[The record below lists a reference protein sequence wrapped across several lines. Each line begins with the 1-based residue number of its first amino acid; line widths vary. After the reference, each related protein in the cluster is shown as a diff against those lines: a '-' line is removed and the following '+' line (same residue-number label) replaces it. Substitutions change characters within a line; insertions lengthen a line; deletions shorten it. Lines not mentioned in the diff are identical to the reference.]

1 MRLHY
6 NTQNETLVI
15 QDGLK
20 NHHFLLKLL
29 MILNLLNTVLNVSTF
44 RISNVGFM
52 QLVWIFLGLVSVV
65 VLYNLTVKNTTL
77 EKIPVNTIKGLKEYS
92 FFGKKR
98 LAIVLNN
105 GKKRDLVE
113 VKTPQEFKEV
123 RKIMKQVGV
132 KDL

>member
-1 MRLHY
+1 MKLHY
-6 NTQNETLVI
+6 NTQEQTLVI

-29 MILNLLNTVLNVSTF
+29 MILNLLNAILNVSTF
-44 RISNVGFM
+44 SISTMGFM
-52 QLVWIFLGLVSVV
+52 QLVWLFLGLVSIV
-65 VLYNLTVKNTTL
+65 VLYNLTMKNTTS
-77 EKIPVNTIKGLKEYS
+77 EKIPVSAIKGLKEYS

-113 VKTPQEFKEV
+113 VKTPQEFKEA
-123 RKIMKQVGV
+123 RKIMKPIGV

>member
-1 MRLHY
+1 MKLHY
-6 NTQNETLVI
+6 STQDETLVI

-29 MILNLLNTVLNVSTF
+29 MILNLLNAVLNVSTF
-44 RISNVGFM
+44 SISSIGFM
-52 QLVWIFLGLVSVV
+52 QLVWLFLGLVSIV

-98 LAIVLNN
+98 LAIVLTN

>member
-6 NTQNETLVI
+6 NTQEQTLVI

-29 MILNLLNTVLNVSTF
+29 MILNLLNAVLNVSTF
-44 RISNVGFM
+44 SINSIGFM
-52 QLVWIFLGLVSVV
+52 QLVWPFLGLVSIV
-65 VLYNLTVKNTTL
+65 VLYNLTVKNTTS
-77 EKIPVNTIKGLKEYS
+77 EKIPVSAIKGLKEYS

-113 VKTPQEFKEV
+113 VKTTQEFKES

>member
-1 MRLHY
+1 MKFHY
-6 NTQNETLVI
+6 NTQEQAIVI

-29 MILNLLNTVLNVSTF
+29 MILNLLNAVLNVSTF
-44 RISNVGFM
+44 SISSIGFM
-52 QLVWIFLGLVSVV
+52 QLVWLFLGLVSVV
-65 VLYNLTVKNTTL
+65 VLYNLTVKNTTS
-77 EKIPVNTIKGLKEYS
+77 EKIPVSAIKGIKEYS

-98 LAIVLNN
+98 LAIVLIN

-113 VKTPQEFKEV
+113 VKTPEEFKEA

-132 KDL
+132 NGL

>member
-1 MRLHY
+1 MKLHY
-6 NTQNETLVI
+6 NTQDETLVI

-29 MILNLLNTVLNVSTF
+29 MILNLLNAVLNVSTF
-44 RISNVGFM
+44 SISSIGFM
-52 QLVWIFLGLVSVV
+52 QLVWLFLGLVSVV

-77 EKIPVNTIKGLKEYS
+77 EKIPVSAIKGLKEYS
-92 FFGKKR
+92 FF
-98 LAIVLNN
+98 

-123 RKIMKQVGV
+123 RKIMKPIGV

>member
-1 MRLHY
+1 MKLHY
-6 NTQNETLVI
+6 NIQDQTLVI

-29 MILNLLNTVLNVSTF
+29 MILNLLNAVLNVSTF
-44 RISNVGFM
+44 SISSIGFM
-52 QLVWIFLGLVSVV
+52 QLVWLFLGLVSIV

-77 EKIPVNTIKGLKEYS
+77 EKIPVSAIKGLKEYS
-92 FFGKKR
+92 FFGKRR

-113 VKTPQEFKEV
+113 MKTQQEFKEA
-123 RKIMKQVGV
+123 RKIMKQIGV

>member
-1 MRLHY
+1 
-6 NTQNETLVI
+6 
-15 QDGLK
+15 
-20 NHHFLLKLL
+20 
-29 MILNLLNTVLNVSTF
+29 
-44 RISNVGFM
+44 M
-52 QLVWIFLGLVSVV
+52 QLVWLFLGLVSIV

-98 LAIVLNN
+98 LAIVLTN

-123 RKIMKQVGV
+123 RKIMKPIGV

>member
-1 MRLHY
+1 MKLHY
-6 NTQNETLVI
+6 NTQDETLVI

-29 MILNLLNTVLNVSTF
+29 MILNLLNAVLNVSTF
-44 RISNVGFM
+44 SISNVGFM
-52 QLVWIFLGLVSVV
+52 QLVWLFLGLVSVV
-65 VLYNLTVKNTTL
+65 VLYNLTVENTTL
-77 EKIPVNTIKGLKEYS
+77 EKIPVSAIKGLKEYS

-113 VKTPQEFKEV
+113 VKTPQEFKEA
-123 RKIMKQVGV
+123 RKIMKQVGL

>member
-1 MRLHY
+1 MKLHY
-6 NTQNETLVI
+6 STQDETLVI

-44 RISNVGFM
+44 SISSIGFM
-52 QLVWIFLGLVSVV
+52 QLVWLFLGLVSVV

-123 RKIMKQVGV
+123 RKIMKPIGV

>member
-1 MRLHY
+1 MKLHY
-6 NTQNETLVI
+6 NTQEQTLVI

-29 MILNLLNTVLNVSTF
+29 MILNLLNAILNVSTF
-44 RISNVGFM
+44 SISSIGFM
-52 QLVWIFLGLVSVV
+52 QLVWLFLGLVSIV
-65 VLYNLTVKNTTL
+65 VLYNLTVKNTTS
-77 EKIPVNTIKGLKEYS
+77 EKIPVSAIKGLKEYS

-98 LAIVLNN
+98 DLA
-105 GKKRDLVE
+105 D
-113 VKTPQEFKEV
+113 VKTPQEFKEA

>member
-1 MRLHY
+1 MKLNY
-6 NTQNETLVI
+6 NTQDETLVI

-29 MILNLLNTVLNVSTF
+29 MILNLLNAILNVSTF
-44 RISNVGFM
+44 SISNVGFM
-52 QLVWIFLGLVSVV
+52 QLVWIFLGLVSIV

-77 EKIPVNTIKGLKEYS
+77 EKISVNTIKGLKEYS

-113 VKTPQEFKEV
+113 VKTPQEFKEA

-132 KDL
+132 NGL

>member
-1 MRLHY
+1 MKLNY
-6 NTQNETLVI
+6 NTQDQTLVI

-29 MILNLLNTVLNVSTF
+29 MILNLLNAILNVSTF
-44 RISNVGFM
+44 SISNVGFM
-52 QLVWIFLGLVSVV
+52 QLVWIFLGLVSIV

-113 VKTPQEFKEV
+113 VKTPQEFKEA

>member
-1 MRLHY
+1 MKLHY
-6 NTQNETLVI
+6 STQDETLVI

-44 RISNVGFM
+44 SISSIGFM
-52 QLVWIFLGLVSVV
+52 QLVWLFLGLVSIV
-65 VLYNLTVKNTTL
+65 VLYNLTVKNTTS
-77 EKIPVNTIKGLKEYS
+77 EKIPVSAIKGLKEYS
-92 FFGKKR
+92 FFVYYR

-113 VKTPQEFKEV
+113 VKTPQEFKEA
-123 RKIMKQVGV
+123 RKIMKPIGV

>member
-1 MRLHY
+1 MKLHY
-6 NTQNETLVI
+6 NIQDQTLVI

-29 MILNLLNTVLNVSTF
+29 MILNLLNAVLNVSTF
-44 RISNVGFM
+44 SISSIGFM
-52 QLVWIFLGLVSVV
+52 QLVWFFLGLVSVV

-77 EKIPVNTIKGLKEYS
+77 EKIPVSAIKGLKEYS
-92 FFGKKR
+92 FFGKRR

-113 VKTPQEFKEV
+113 MKTPQEFKEA
-123 RKIMKQVGV
+123 RKIMKQIGV

>member
-1 MRLHY
+1 MKLHY
-6 NTQNETLVI
+6 NTQEQTLVI

-29 MILNLLNTVLNVSTF
+29 MILNLLNAVLNVSTF
-44 RISNVGFM
+44 SISNVGFM
-52 QLVWIFLGLVSVV
+52 QLVWIFLGLVSIV

-77 EKIPVNTIKGLKEYS
+77 EKIPVNTIKGIKEYS

-113 VKTPQEFKEV
+113 VKTPQEFKEA
-123 RKIMKQVGV
+123 RKIMKQIGV

>member
-1 MRLHY
+1 MKLHY
-6 NTQNETLVI
+6 NTQDETLVI

-29 MILNLLNTVLNVSTF
+29 MILNLLNAVLNVSTF
-44 RISNVGFM
+44 SISNVGFM
-52 QLVWIFLGLVSVV
+52 QLVWIFLGLVSIV

-77 EKIPVNTIKGLKEYS
+77 EKIPVNTIKGIKEYS

-113 VKTPQEFKEV
+113 VKTPQEFKEA

>member
-1 MRLHY
+1 MKLHY

-29 MILNLLNTVLNVSTF
+29 MILNLLNAVLNVSTF
-44 RISNVGFM
+44 SISSIGFM
-52 QLVWIFLGLVSVV
+52 QLVWLFLGLVSIV
-65 VLYNLTVKNTTL
+65 VLYNLTVKNTTS
-77 EKIPVNTIKGLKEYS
+77 EKIPVSAIKGLKEYS

-98 LAIVLNN
+98 LAIVLTN

-113 VKTPQEFKEV
+113 VKTPQE
-123 RKIMKQVGV
+123 
-132 KDL
+132 

>member
-1 MRLHY
+1 MKLHY
-6 NTQNETLVI
+6 STQDETLVI

-29 MILNLLNTVLNVSTF
+29 MILNLLNAVLNVSTF

>member
-1 MRLHY
+1 MKFHY
-6 NTQNETLVI
+6 NTQEQTLVI

-29 MILNLLNTVLNVSTF
+29 MILNLLNAVLNVSTF
-44 RISNVGFM
+44 SISTMGFM

-65 VLYNLTVKNTTL
+65 VLYNLTAKNTTL
-77 EKIPVNTIKGLKEYS
+77 EKIPVNTIKGLREYS

-113 VKTPQEFKEV
+113 VKTPQEFKEA

>member
-1 MRLHY
+1 MKLHY

-29 MILNLLNTVLNVSTF
+29 MILNLLNAVLNVSTF
-44 RISNVGFM
+44 SISSIGFM
-52 QLVWIFLGLVSVV
+52 QLVWLFLGLVSVV
-65 VLYNLTVKNTTL
+65 VLYNLTVKNTTS
-77 EKIPVNTIKGLKEYS
+77 EKIPVSAINGLKEYS

-98 LAIVLNN
+98 LAIVLTN

>member
-1 MRLHY
+1 MKLHY
-6 NTQNETLVI
+6 NTQDETLVI

-29 MILNLLNTVLNVSTF
+29 MILNLLNAVLNVSTF
-44 RISNVGFM
+44 SISSIGFM
-52 QLVWIFLGLVSVV
+52 QLVWLFLGLVSIV
-65 VLYNLTVKNTTL
+65 VLYNLTMKNTTS
-77 EKIPVNTIKGLKEYS
+77 EKIPVSAIKGLKEYS

-113 VKTPQEFKEV
+113 VKTPQEFKEA

>member
-1 MRLHY
+1 MKLHY
-6 NTQNETLVI
+6 STQDETLVI

-44 RISNVGFM
+44 SISSIGFM
-52 QLVWIFLGLVSVV
+52 QLVWLFLGLVSIV
-65 VLYNLTVKNTTL
+65 VLYNLTVKNTTS
-77 EKIPVNTIKGLKEYS
+77 EKIPVSAIKGLKEYS

>member
-1 MRLHY
+1 MKLHY
-6 NTQNETLVI
+6 NTQEQTLVI

-29 MILNLLNTVLNVSTF
+29 MILNLLNAILNVSTF
-44 RISNVGFM
+44 SISSIGFM
-52 QLVWIFLGLVSVV
+52 QLVWLFLGLVSIV
-65 VLYNLTVKNTTL
+65 VLYNLTMKNTTS
-77 EKIPVNTIKGLKEYS
+77 EKIPVSAIKGLKEYS

-113 VKTPQEFKEV
+113 VKTPQEFKEA

>member
-1 MRLHY
+1 MKLHY
-6 NTQNETLVI
+6 NTQDETLVI

-29 MILNLLNTVLNVSTF
+29 MILNLLNAVLNVSTF
-44 RISNVGFM
+44 SISSIGFM
-52 QLVWIFLGLVSVV
+52 QLVWLFLGLVSIV
-65 VLYNLTVKNTTL
+65 VLYNLTVKNTTS
-77 EKIPVNTIKGLKEYS
+77 EKIPVSAIKGLKEYS

>member
-1 MRLHY
+1 MKLHY

-44 RISNVGFM
+44 SISSIGFM
-52 QLVWIFLGLVSVV
+52 QLVWLFLGLVSVV
-65 VLYNLTVKNTTL
+65 VLYNLTVKNTTS
-77 EKIPVNTIKGLKEYS
+77 EKIPVSAIKGLREYS

>member
-1 MRLHY
+1 MKLHY
-6 NTQNETLVI
+6 NTQDETLVI

-29 MILNLLNTVLNVSTF
+29 MILNLLNSVLNVST
-44 RISNVGFM
+44 ISISSIGFM
-52 QLVWIFLGLVSVV
+52 QLVWLFLGLVSIV
-65 VLYNLTVKNTTL
+65 VLYNLMVKNTTS
-77 EKIPVNTIKGLKEYS
+77 EKIHVSSIKGLKEYS

-113 VKTPQEFKEV
+113 VKTPEEFKEA

>member
-1 MRLHY
+1 MKLHY
-6 NTQNETLVI
+6 NTQEQTLVI

-29 MILNLLNTVLNVSTF
+29 MILNLLNAVLNVSTF
-44 RISNVGFM
+44 SISSIGFM
-52 QLVWIFLGLVSVV
+52 QLVWLFLGLVSIV
-65 VLYNLTVKNTTL
+65 VLYNLTMKNTTS
-77 EKIPVNTIKGLKEYS
+77 EKIPVSAIKGLKEYS
-92 FFGKKR
+92 FFSKKR

-113 VKTPQEFKEV
+113 VKTPQEFKEA
-123 RKIMKQVGV
+123 RKIMKQIGV